1 MKAFF
6 IGLEIESILI
16 SLLDT
21 PFVFNCIVK
30 SCTQAPT
37 ALEAKFPPI
46 QSEMTSL
53 AWATSRY
60 IGVIVS
66 QAEENAQALS
76 CEHGDQTQLFIS
88 NELSGNS
95 ILILKDTCI
104 YESGNSIL
112 ILKDTCIHELSGNS
126 ILILKDTCIYELSG
140 NSILIHKDTCI
151 YELSGNSILIHKN
164 TCIYNTVCANV
175 HVCVYL

>member
-1 MKAFF
+1 
-6 IGLEIESILI
+6 
-16 SLLDT
+16 
-21 PFVFNCIVK
+21 
-30 SCTQAPT
+30 
-37 ALEAKFPPI
+37 
-46 QSEMTSL
+46 MTSL

-104 YESGNSIL
+104 Y
-112 ILKDTCIHELSGNS
+112 ELSGNS